1 MNMYN
6 VNMTRT
12 WICLTLLALVAARA
26 DAAVQLLNG
35 GFTNG
40 VDTNPD
46 VWVENSLELSCRHTW
61 GSKDGDGYL
70 MGLNGW
76 AGGAGTFAAFH
87 QDVAN
92 VVAGNTYALSFWQ
105 EGDGGWNGSDVTGR
119 LLWLNADDDV
129 IGGVTTNLDAYTAGG
144 VSWTRIVLAGVAPA
158 GAVGARVQFDASIL
172 PSGGSGAAKFD
183 AMSLAEYTGLLL
195 NPGFAHGNVLDA
207 DFWTEHPTTEDA
219 GREGWGSD
227 DGDGYLM
234 ALPAYK
240 SGTFGA
246 FYQDVP
252 GVKPGFRYTLT
263 FSAAGEPPYNGSNV
277 TARLIWL
284 NNAMTPIASTTKDL
298 DAYVN
303 AWEWTRGLTL
313 ESVSPDGATHL
324 RVQFDAESP
333 ASGAAAAKFDAFT
346 LTRVAIPG
354 TLIAVR

>member
-1 MNMYN
+1 MA
-6 VNMTRT
+6 
-12 WICLTLLALVAARA
+12 LAHRAQRAQTSFGLERQRAGGCARHD
-26 DAAVQLLNG
+26 DAG
-35 GFTNG
+35 EEEPG
-40 VDTNPD
+40 VDGGEFAVPLAATRFH
-46 VWVENSLELSCRHTW
+46 VHEVVEEPVRALDRVEERSQR
-61 GSKDGDGYL
+61 DGCAL
-70 MGLNGW
+70 
-76 AGGAGTFAAFH
+76 ARR
-87 QDVAN
+87 
-92 VVAGNTYALSFWQ
+92 VAGNPSTRRADG
-105 EGDGGWNGSDVTGR
+105 EGCEAEADGGDAR
-119 LLWLNADDDV
+119 LA
-129 IGGVTTNLDAYTAGG
+129 A
-144 VSWTRIVLAGVAPA
+144 SSR
-158 GAVGARVQFDASIL
+158 AVGARVQFDASIL

-303 AWEWTRGLTL
+303 AWEWTRGLTV
-313 ESVSPDGATHL
+313 ESISPEGATRL
-324 RVQFDAESP
+324 RVQFDTESP
-333 ASGAAAAKFDAFT
+333 VNGAAAAKFDAFT
-346 LTRVAIPG
+346 LTRIAIPG